1 MAGRILFYVQH
12 LLGIGHLKRA
22 AAIAR
27 ATAATGTQITVAVGG
42 HMAPGVEFGNA
53 KIFRL
58 PAVSAADDSFKLLID
73 ENGQPIDDIWRN
85 RRRNALLACFEETQ
99 PDVIAVELYPFGRR
113 QFRFE
118 LLPLLELA
126 TASARPPKIV
136 CSVRDILVSKA
147 RPERNREIVDIINR
161 YFDAVLVH
169 GDPELITF
177 EHTFPAAREI
187 EDKIRYTGYV
197 VDGAH
202 ADFKRLRETG
212 EVLVSAGGGSVGE
225 PLLRAALAARAM
237 SSAGHMPWRMLSGP
251 NLPDGVFEDL
261 KNTAPAG
268 VVIERH
274 RTDFPALLANCR
286 LSISQAGYNTVM
298 DILMARP
305 RAIVVPFAGG
315 KENEQ
320 TIRAKL
326 LAERG
331 CLKMV
336 DPEKISPE
344 ILAAAID
351 EALAGSAGEVAGIDF
366 GGAAGTAAA
375 LKGFCTESMEHGPN
389 KPT

>member
-1 MAGRILFYVQH
+1 
-12 LLGIGHLKRA
+12 
-22 AAIAR
+22 
-27 ATAATGTQITVAVGG
+27 
-42 HMAPGVEFGNA
+42 
-53 KIFRL
+53 
-58 PAVSAADDSFKLLID
+58 
-73 ENGQPIDDIWRN
+73 
-85 RRRNALLACFEETQ
+85 LACFKETQ

-118 LLPLLELA
+118 LLPLLEQA
-126 TASARPPKIV
+126 TASARRPKIV

-169 GDPELITF
+169 GDPGLITF
-177 EHTFPAAREI
+177 GHTFPAAREI

-202 ADFKRLRETG
+202 ADFKRLRDTR

-225 PLLRAALAARAM
+225 PLLRAALAARAI
-237 SSAGHMPWRMLSGP
+237 SSAGQLPWRMLGGP
-251 NLPDGVFEDL
+251 NLPDDVFEDL
-261 KNTAPAG
+261 KSTAPAG

-274 RTDFPALLANCR
+274 RTDFPSLMANCR

-315 KENEQ
+315 TESEQ

-326 LAERG
+326 LAQRG
-331 CLKMV
+331 YLKMV
-336 DPEKISPE
+336 DPNKISPE

-351 EALAGSAGEVAGIDF
+351 ETLAGSAGEVAGIDF
-366 GGAAGTAAA
+366 GGAAETAAA
-375 LKGFCTESMEHGPN
+375 LNGFCTESMEHGSN